1 MRQRED
7 ERALLRGLVPK
18 FHHTLTGY
26 FEDKKLFDC
35 QIDTFGESKF
45 RINTEINEPYLAWII
60 NSLDR
65 AGQRLPYQ
73 CELYPSTE
81 SQQER
86 RFEGMPFSYP
96 HDIDQTIRDRE
107 SFQEW
112 FLRWLDTRILVPD
125 TCVILEHYLTSVLL
139 PRLSSKIKIRI
150 PRFVLLEL
158 ESIGNRKAYDKRLA
172 FSAFNEIRNLRLNY
186 DATTFSAPITA
197 DLLAN
202 FANITSRKGADSF
215 IRYEMGREMERID
228 AKDARN
234 RQMALITRDLIMA
247 CTASAEN
254 IDTFYLS
261 PSMPSI
267 IQFDKFN
274 ISKIITELAVSFGQ
288 IIIEDFVDDH
298 SLVLKGMW
306 SGKDIIDWQRDNL
319 RFSVIPHDTEKKGKD
334 S

>member
-1 MRQRED
+1 MRAR
-7 ERALLRGLVPK
+7 V
-18 FHHTLTGY
+18 
-26 FEDKKLFDC
+26 KLFDC

-45 RINTEINEPYLAWII
+45 KINTELEEPYLAWII
-60 NSLDR
+60 SSLDR

-81 SQQER
+81 SQQGER
-86 RFEGMPFSYP
+86 FAGMAFSYSD
-96 HDIDQTIRDRE
+96 DIDQAIRDRE
-107 SFQEW
+107 SFQDW

-125 TCVILEHYLTSVLL
+125 TCVVLEHYLTSVLL
-139 PRLSSKIKIRI
+139 PRLSSKIQISV

-172 FSAFNEIRNLRLNY
+172 FSAFNEIRNLRLNH
-186 DATTFSAPITA
+186 DATTFTSPITA

-202 FANITSRKGADSF
+202 FANISSRKGADSF
-215 IRYEMGREMERID
+215 IRYEMRREMERID
-228 AKDARN
+228 AMDTRYK
-234 RQMALITRDLIMA
+234 QMVLITRDLIMA

-261 PSMPSI
+261 SSMPSRK
-267 IQFDKFN
+267 QFYKFN
-274 ISKIITELAVSFGQ
+274 ISKIITELAVSFGE

-306 SGKDIIDWQRDNL
+306 SGKDIIDWQNENL
-319 RFSVIPHDTEKKGKD
+319 QFRVIPHETAAAI
-334 S
+334 